1 MQIQERRK
9 RLAGHIHRR
18 PKLVANQILLWGP
31 THGLRSREKP
41 AMTYV
46 DSIRTDTGLN
56 DTGEIGGH
64 MADGVI
70 WRQQVL
76 RRRREQSRFI
86 GDAGYMVK

>member
-1 MQIQERRK
+1 
-9 RLAGHIHRR
+9 
-18 PKLVANQILLWGP
+18 
-31 THGLRSREKP
+31 
-41 AMTYV
+41 MTYV

-64 MADGVI
+64 MADEVI

-76 RRRREQSRFI
+76 RRRREQSIFI